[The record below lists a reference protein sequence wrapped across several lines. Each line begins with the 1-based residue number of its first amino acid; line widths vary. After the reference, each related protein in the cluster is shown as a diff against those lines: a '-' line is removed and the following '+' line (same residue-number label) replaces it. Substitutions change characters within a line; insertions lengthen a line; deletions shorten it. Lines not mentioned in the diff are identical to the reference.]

1 MTLLSDVFSGFCG
14 ESGDDYDDDE
24 IDFCGM
30 PSDQIVE
37 IAIRRDF
44 LLLRLQELVDAETR
58 EEAEAAVVAME
69 KEASRDLLKFLVR
82 AGTVEIIRGCSV
94 LNASEQPE
102 AFSTAATSTTD
113 DDDEAPP
120 APRPRSKKADPLL
133 RKLKPYHEQRKL
145 RELERKQRGTWGM
158 LLSRMG

>member
-1 MTLLSDVFSGFCG
+1 MTFLSDVFSGFCG
-14 ESGDDYDDDE
+14 DSGDDYDDDE

-69 KEASRDLLKFLVR
+69 KEARRDLLKFLVR

-102 AFSTAATSTTD
+102 ASGTATTTTTD
-113 DDDEAPP
+113 DTEAPP
-120 APRPRSKKADPLL
+120 APRPRSKKADSLL

-145 RELERKQRGTWGM
+145 RELEKKQRGTWGM